1 MKKLIFSLG
10 VLMLLTGCGTA
21 ELQDGTEAVTM
32 FNEGA
37 INAETL
43 YDELKD
49 RYGIEVLIDL
59 IDTDLLEREYDKTDA
74 ETEYI
79 NSYVKSIKTS
89 VKQNK
94 YDLEAYISYYY
105 GVKSVNELKEYF
117 RLSYRRQQFMSD
129 YSKTVVKD
137 KEIETYYEDMTIGDI
152 TLSWILIPV
161 DATSEDE
168 SDIKNKA
175 DAEALATAKEVIK
188 KLDAGEKFA
197 DMAKKYSKDTA
208 TANNGGAV
216 GKVNRGMIADNLI
229 EEAIKLDVNKYSKKP
244 IKTSEG
250 YAILLVTAKDDK
262 PEFNET
268 TKSSIRETI
277 AAEMVKN
284 DDGTLYLES
293 LEALRSK
300 YSMTFK
306 DSELSED
313 YTEYM
318 NKQKNS
324 IG

>member
-1 MKKLIFSLG
+1 MKKIILSLG
-10 VLMLLTGCGTA
+10 VLMLITGCGTA
-21 ELQDGTEAVTM
+21 KLQDGTSAVTM

-43 YDELKD
+43 YEELKD
-49 RYGIEVLIDL
+49 RYGIEVLVDL
-59 IDTDLLEREYDKTDA
+59 IDTELLEKEYDKTD
-74 ETEYI
+74 EEEEYI
-79 NSYVKSIKTS
+79 SGYVKSIKAT
-89 VKQNK
+89 VKENN
-94 YDLEAYISYYY
+94 YDLESYLTYYY
-105 GVKSVNELKEYF
+105 GVDSVSKLKDYF
-117 RLSYRRQQFMSD
+117 RLNYRRRLFMSD
-129 YSKTVVKD
+129 YAKTVVKD
-137 KEIETYYEDMTIGDI
+137 KEIETYYEEMTIGDI

-161 DATSEDE
+161 DASSDDD

-175 DAEALATAKEVIK
+175 DAEALATAKEVIA
-188 KLDAGEKFA
+188 KLDAGENFS

-208 TANNGGAV
+208 TASTGGAV

-229 EEAIKLDVNKYSKKP
+229 EEAISLKVNEYSKEP
-244 IKTSEG
+244 VKTSEG

-262 PEFNET
+262 PELNDN

-277 AAEMVKN
+277 AAEMVNN
-284 DDGTLYLES
+284 DDGTLYIES

-306 DSELSED
+306 DSELSEA